1 MRQDHGPCLTHI
13 CHKALPYLPGGAHI
27 GHGPV
32 QGSRRDPEFAGNGS
46 ETVVAK
52 AIACLDAYPG
62 SQFPARVVGVGA
74 MTKPGAWR
82 PNFMREI
89 AIRLKLEQIDPRV
102 IPDLSASTD
111 ILLASEKQA
120 TLAPLDA
127 VFFEGAKPFVFLQSS
142 SGWQRHEIE
151 LGLRNNV
158 AAVVRA
164 GVSPGDVVALERP
177 ASGKPPS

>member
-1 MRQDHGPCLTHI
+1 VRLGS
-13 CHKALPYLPGGAHI
+13 KATA
-27 GHGPV
+27 
-32 QGSRRDPEFAGNGS
+32 R
-46 ETVVAK
+46 
-52 AIACLDAYPG
+52 LDAYPG
-62 SQFPARVVGVGA
+62 SQFSARVVGVGA

-102 IPDLSASTD
+102 IPDLSASAD

-127 VFFEGAKPFVFLQSS
+127 VFFEGLTKPFVFLRTS
-142 SGWQRHEIE
+142 SGWQRREIE
-151 LGLRNNV
+151 LGLRNRV

-177 ASGKPPS
+177 AGGKAPL